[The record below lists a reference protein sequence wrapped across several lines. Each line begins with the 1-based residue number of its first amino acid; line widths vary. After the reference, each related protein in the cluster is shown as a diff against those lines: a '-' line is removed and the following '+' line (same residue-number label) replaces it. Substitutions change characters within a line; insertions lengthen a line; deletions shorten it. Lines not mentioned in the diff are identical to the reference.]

1 MPSQTEELNERALE
15 ILRLLADG
23 LTDREIAERVVM
35 TINTVK
41 WYNRQI
47 YGVLGVNSR
56 TQAIA
61 RAHEWQL
68 LDETNATE
76 PAPKATSHSS
86 KHNLPAETTHFIGR
100 KREIAH
106 IKQLLNSTRLLTL
119 VGPPGTGKTRL
130 SLRVARELNDH
141 FRDGVYFVSLAPV
154 SDAELVM
161 NAVTSTLGISE
172 PKGQPVVE
180 TLKRHLRENDML
192 LVMDN
197 FEHVLAAAPQVADLL
212 AACSRLKALATSREP
227 LHLYGEQEYA
237 VQPLEL
243 PDAEHVDPQ
252 ALAICESTALFRQQA
267 RAVQSDFELT
277 PENALDVAKICVR
290 LEGLP
295 LAIEL
300 AAARIKL
307 LTPQALL
314 SRLDSRLN
322 TLTSSL
328 RNLPLRQQ
336 TLRATIDWSY
346 NLLSEDEK
354 RLFARLSVFRG
365 GRSLEAIEAICGQD
379 LPIDPLD
386 GVESLLNKNMLRQQE
401 GVNGE
406 PRFMM
411 LETLQEYAGE
421 RLEASG
427 ESEAMRRRHAEYFV
441 GLAEHAEPHM
451 RQAGFA
457 YWKPQ
462 LEIEHHNFLTALEWT
477 LSGGEVSLGFRLV
490 AALRD
495 FWITS
500 DHFVEAKHWTERA
513 YEQLHQAAPIERVKV
528 HTATAYIHF
537 YCRNPEERAWGKSL
551 LIDVID
557 TARGLEDKRVTAWVL
572 LLMGAYSIAQP
583 QEYEQAL
590 GWAEEALALFRQ
602 LDDKPGTVQILNVIA
617 ELART
622 SGHLELAKTA
632 NEQCLALVLETGEK
646 RRECIMLYN
655 LGCIAQQQG
664 DVDEAER
671 LIRQSIVK
679 ALEYN
684 LDQFILITN
693 LISMARVIASRGE
706 SEQGIRLLGAAEA
719 IMEYIG
725 VWLAAGDRP
734 DYERDL
740 AYVHS
745 LVDDDTFQRCWDE
758 GRELSLE
765 QALALVGISKEK
777 A

>member
-68 LDETNATE
+68 LDETDAAE
-76 PAPKATSHSS
+76 PAPKATPPVS

-100 KREIAH
+100 KREIGH
-106 IKQLLNSTRLLTL
+106 ITQLLNTTRLLTL

-130 SLRVARELNDH
+130 SLRVARELIDS
-141 FRDGVYFVSLAPV
+141 FRDGVYFVPLAPV
-154 SDAELVM
+154 SDAGLVM
-161 NAVTSTLGISE
+161 NAVTSALGISE
-172 PKGQPVVE
+172 PKGQLVVE
-180 TLKRHLRENDML
+180 TLKRHLRESDML

-212 AACSRLKALATSREP
+212 AACPRLNVLATSREP

-243 PDAEHVDPQ
+243 PDAEHIDPQ
-252 ALAICESTALFRQQA
+252 ALATCESTALFRQQA

-277 PENALDVAKICVR
+277 AENALDVAKICVR

-314 SRLDSRLN
+314 SRLDNRLN
-322 TLTSSL
+322 TLTGSL

-346 NLLSEDEK
+346 NLLSDDEK

-365 GRSLEAIEAICGQD
+365 GRSLEAIEAVCGDD

-401 GVNGE
+401 GINGE

-427 ESEAMRRRHAEYFV
+427 EADAMRRRHAEYFV
-441 GLAEHAEPHM
+441 GLAERAEPHM

-457 YWKPQ
+457 NWKPQ

-477 LSGGEVSLGFRLV
+477 LSGGDLSLGFRLV

-500 DHFVEAKHWTERA
+500 DHFVEAKHWTARA
-513 YEQLHQAAPIERVKV
+513 CQQVYQAAPTERVKV
-528 HTATAYIHF
+528 HTAAAYIHF
-537 YCRNPEERAWGKSL
+537 YCRNPDERAWGKSL
-551 LIDVID
+551 LFDVID
-557 TARGLEDKRVTAWVL
+557 TARGLDDKRVTAWVL
-572 LLMGAYSIAQP
+572 LLMGAYSIARP
-583 QEYEQAL
+583 EEYEQSMA
-590 GWAEEALALFRQ
+590 WAEDALVLFRQ
-602 LDDKPGTVQILNVIA
+602 LEDKPGMAQALNVVG

-622 SGHLELAKTA
+622 SNHLDLAKRANEECLELARA
-632 NEQCLALVLETGEK
+632 TGEK
-646 RRECIMLYN
+646 RRECITLAN
-655 LGCIAQQQG
+655 LGGIANQQG
-664 DVDEAER
+664 NPEEAER
-671 LIRQSIVK
+671 LIRASLLK
-679 ALEYN
+679 ALDYN
-684 LDQFILITN
+684 LDQYLTITN
-693 LISMARVIASRGE
+693 LIPMAGIMASRGE
-706 SEQGIRLLGAAEA
+706 VEQGVRLLGAAEA
-719 IMEYIG
+719 IMEFIG
-725 VWLAAGDRP
+725 VWLAAGDLP

-740 AYVHS
+740 AYVRG
-745 LVDDDTFQRCWDE
+745 LVDDETFHRCWDE
-758 GRELSLE
+758 GRALSLE
-765 QALALVGISKEK
+765 QALALVGISNEN

>member
-1 MPSQTEELNERALE
+1 MTSQAEGLNDRALE

-47 YGVLGVNSR
+47 YSILGVSSR

-68 LDETNATE
+68 LNETGEYE
-76 PAPKATSHSS
+76 PTVKPTTHSN
-86 KHNLPAETTHFIGR
+86 KHNLPAESTHFIGR
-100 KREIAH
+100 KRDIAT
-106 IKQLLNSTRLLTL
+106 IKQLLGSTRLLTL

-130 SLRVARELNDH
+130 SLRVARELIDS
-141 FRDGVYFVSLAPV
+141 FRDGVYFVALAPI
-154 SDAELVM
+154 SDPDLVV
-161 NAVTSTLGISE
+161 NAIANAIGVNE
-172 PKGQPVVE
+172 AKGQPIIE
-180 TLKRHLRENDML
+180 TLKRHLRNNDLL

-197 FEHVLAAAPQVADLL
+197 FEHVLTAAPQISDLL
-212 AACSRLKALATSREP
+212 EAAPRIKVLATSREP

-252 ALAICESTALFRQQA
+252 ALASCESTALFRQQA
-267 RAVQSDFELT
+267 RAVQSDFEFT

-307 LTPQALL
+307 LTPPALL

-346 NLLSEDEK
+346 NLLNEDEK

-365 GRSLEAIEAICGQD
+365 GRSLEAIEAICGHE
-379 LPIDPLD
+379 LPLDPLE
-386 GVESLLNKNMLRQQE
+386 GIESLLNKNLLRQQE

-421 RLEASG
+421 RLEAYG
-427 ESEAMRRRHAEYFV
+427 ERADMRRRHAEYFAALV
-441 GLAEHAEPHM
+441 EQAEPEL
-451 RQAGFA
+451 RQAGYA

-462 LEIEHHNFLTALEWT
+462 LEAEHHNLLAAMEWSF
-477 LSGGEVSLGFRLV
+477 SGGDPRIGMRIV

-500 DHFVEAKHWTERA
+500 DHFIEGKYWTERA
-513 YEQLHQAAPIERVKV
+513 LQHLDKATPTWRVKI
-528 HTATAYIHF
+528 HTAAAYVRF
-537 YCRNPEERAWGKSL
+537 YSRDADERAWSKQL
-551 LIDVID
+551 LEAVID
-557 TARGLEDKRVTAWVL
+557 IAQDLEDKLVKAWALTL
-572 LLMGAYSIAQP
+572 LAAYSIGQP
-583 QEYEQAL
+583 QEYQP
-590 GWAEEALALFRQ
+590 ALAKAEAALELFRQ
-602 LDDKPGTVQILNVIA
+602 CGNKPGMAQVLNVIG

-622 SGHLELAKTA
+622 SNHLDLAKSANEECLEL
-632 NEQCLALVLETGEK
+632 VRETGEK
-646 RRECIMLYN
+646 RREMMVLGN
-655 LGCIAQQQG
+655 LGCIVREQG
-664 DVDEAER
+664 DIEDAER
-671 LIRQSIVK
+671 FIRESIFL
-679 ALEYN
+679 ALEYT
-684 LDQFILITN
+684 LDQYIIVTVLNPLARIL
-693 LISMARVIASRGE
+693 AARGE
-706 SEQGIRLLGAAEA
+706 LEQGIRLLGAAEA
-719 IMEYIG
+719 ILDFMG
-725 VWLAAGDRP
+725 VWLAAGDLP
-734 DYERDL
+734 VYERDL
-740 AYVHS
+740 AFIHD
-745 LVDDDTFQRCWDE
+745 LVDDETFQRCWDE
-758 GRELSLE
+758 GRTLSLE
-765 QALALVGISKEK
+765 QALAMVGIETP
-777 A
+777 